1 MRKENDWEAVN
12 ISRAEKLKKA
22 GWVAVA
28 VSENYVKAHQMILG
42 LRSNELVE
50 TLIGQ
55 LSESAK
61 SIVKTE
67 IAKMATDFH
76 NGISGK

>member
-1 MRKENDWEAVN
+1 MRKANDWDAV
-12 ISRAEKLKKA
+12 SLSKAERLKKA

-28 VSENYVKAHQMILG
+28 VSDNYVKAHQMILG

-50 TLIGQ
+50 TLISQ
-55 LSESAK
+55 LSEEVK